1 MKAWTPSPTTS
12 RNRLTSHIERIH
24 ANKVKQNK
32 KKIHK
37 LLIANRGEIAIRIA
51 RAAAELGIE
60 TVSVYSVDDAHALH
74 LRAANQ
80 SYALNGSGAAAYLD
94 IVQIIRA
101 ASQTAC
107 DAIHPGYGFL
117 SENAEFARACQDSSL
132 TFVGPEPQVLELFGN
147 KARARA
153 FADCCGVPVPRGV
166 DQPVSLDEARDFL
179 AALGPGAAIMVKAI
193 AGGGG
198 RGMRVVLSPDELE
211 EAYTRCRS
219 EAQSAFGQDQVYV
232 ESYVRNARHIEV
244 QVAGDGVDVVHF
256 GERDCSIQRRHQKI
270 LEIAPCPSLRP
281 AVREKLMQASLAMA
295 RNAGYSGLGTF
306 EYLVSDTGLHG
317 EGESEFTFIEANP
330 RIQVEH
336 TVTEEVMGV
345 DLVQIQLQLAQGEL
359 LRDIGL
365 SQSSIGAPRGFAIQA
380 RVNMDTGGDLTGS
393 GRLEVFDLPS
403 GLGVRI
409 ETLGY
414 AGYEP
419 SANFDALLAKIVV
432 HHASAN
438 FSSAVDRTYRAL
450 SEFQIRGT
458 PHNLELLKNILQHP
472 IFRGGLATTEF
483 MDFHSEELLKAGA
496 GVHPRL
502 FVEERG
508 GATSH
513 QTAEEIKNELV
524 TNGTPVE
531 SPLRG
536 VLLEVSVEIGQSIS
550 SGQQIALVE
559 SMKMEHSISAG
570 QDGTVLSILA
580 NVGEVVQAGAP
591 IVAIEVANHDT
602 GLTLLPDGEE
612 GESTKTREDLAEVLR
627 VHELTLD
634 SARPEA
640 VAKRHGQGMRTAR
653 ENVQDL
659 CDPGTF
665 FEYGALATA
674 AMRSTHST
682 AELQRISPADGFIS
696 GLASVN
702 GDLFPPERSQCLVG
716 AYDYTVFAG
725 TQGHIGHKKH
735 DRLFKLAES
744 ARLPLILFTE
754 GGGGRPKD
762 SDNIAGVNLANP
774 TFWHLGRLS
783 GVVPTIGIAAGR
795 CFAGN
800 AAILGMCNIV
810 IATRGSTIGMGG
822 PVMIEGAGFGV
833 VKPEEVGPALMHAQT
848 GNVDILASDEA
859 DAVRQAKQCLSY
871 FQGRVNKWDCAD
883 QARLRNL
890 IPERRTRAYNIRQ
903 VIDVLSDT
911 DSVTEIRSEFGPGAV
926 TALVRIEGRPMGI
939 IANNPARLA
948 GAIGSD
954 EAAKMNFFAK
964 LCDDFNLP
972 ILSLCD
978 TPGIMVGPDAE
989 KTRVV
994 RNAAAMFTTGARLK
1008 VPFFTIVL
1016 RKAYGLGA
1024 MAMGGGS
1031 FHESS
1036 FFSIAWPTAEFG
1048 AMGLEG
1054 QVRLGFK
1061 AELEA
1066 IADPKAREQ
1075 RFKELVDMLYERG
1088 KAVHIAP
1095 NLSIDD
1101 VIDPALSRDWIVKGL
1116 LARAPPAAIA
1126 PAPHR

>member
-1 MKAWTPSPTTS
+1 MK
-12 RNRLTSHIERIH
+12 R
-24 ANKVKQNK
+24 
-32 KKIHK
+32 KIQK

-60 TVSVYSVDDAHALH
+60 TVSVYSEDDANALHVRATSQAHALKG
-74 LRAANQ
+74 N
-80 SYALNGSGAAAYLD
+80 GAAAYLD
-94 IVQIIRA
+94 ISQIIQA
-101 ASQTAC
+101 ASKFAC

-117 SENAEFARACQDSSL
+117 SENAEFAKACQAASL

-153 FADCCGVPVPRGV
+153 FAGSCGVPVPRGV
-166 DQPVSLDEARDFL
+166 DQPVSLGEAREFMAD
-179 AALGPGAAIMVKAI
+179 LGPGAAIVVKAI

-198 RGMRVVLSPDELE
+198 RGMRVVLSPEELE

-232 ESYVRNARHIEV
+232 ESYVRDARHIEV

-256 GERDCSIQRRHQKI
+256 FERDCSIQRRHQKI
-270 LEIAPCPSLRP
+270 LEIAPSPSLRP
-281 AVREKLMQASLAMA
+281 AVREELLQASLAMA
-295 RNAGYSGLGTF
+295 CAADYAGLGTF
-306 EYLVSDTGLHG
+306 EYLVSDLDG
-317 EGESEFTFIEANP
+317 EGAFTFIEANP

-345 DLVQIQLQLAQGEL
+345 DLVQIQLRLAQGESL
-359 LRDIGL
+359 EQIGL
-365 SQSSIGAPRGFAIQA
+365 TQSAIGAPRGFAIQA
-380 RVNMDTGGDLTGS
+380 RVNMDTGGDLAGS
-393 GRLEVFDLPS
+393 GRLDVFDLPS

-414 AGYEP
+414 TGYEP

-432 HHASAN
+432 HHTSAY
-438 FSSAVDRTYRAL
+438 FSSVVDRTYRAL
-450 SEFQIRGT
+450 AECQIRGT
-458 PHNLELLKNILQHP
+458 PHNLELLKNVLQHP
-472 IFRGGLATTEF
+472 TFRAGAATTEF
-483 MDFHSEELLKAGA
+483 MDRQGSELLRSDAR
-496 GVHPRL
+496 VHPRL

-508 GATSH
+508 TKAHPATDDFKNDPVMDG
-513 QTAEEIKNELV
+513 TA
-524 TNGTPVE
+524 VE

-536 VLLEVSVEIGQSIS
+536 ILLEVSVEVGQRVNA
-550 SGQQIALVE
+550 GQPIALIE
-559 SMKMEHSISAG
+559 SMKMEHSVTASQG
-570 QDGTVLSILA
+570 GTVLSLLA
-580 NVGEVVQAGAP
+580 SVGDVVQAGAP
-591 IVAIEVANHDT
+591 IMTIDASDHDT
-602 GLTLLPDGEE
+602 WSSALSDAEE
-612 GESTKTREDLAEVLR
+612 GESTKTREDLAEVFR

-634 SARPEA
+634 SSRPEA

-653 ENVQDL
+653 ENLQDL

-674 AMRSTHST
+674 AMKSTHST
-682 AELQRISPADGFIS
+682 AELRRISPADGFIS

-716 AYDYTVFAG
+716 SYDYTVFAG

-744 ARLPLILFTE
+744 ARLPLILFAE

-762 SDNIAGVNLANP
+762 SDNIGGVNLANP

-783 GVVPTIGIAAGR
+783 GIVPTIGIAAGR

-800 AAILGMCNIV
+800 AAVLGMCNIV
-810 IATRGSTIGMGG
+810 IATQGSTIGMGG
-822 PVMIEGAGFGV
+822 PVMIEGAGLGIV
-833 VKPEEVGPALMHAQT
+833 RPEDVGPAPMHAQT
-848 GNVDILASDEA
+848 GNVDILVTDEA
-859 DAVRQAKQCLSY
+859 DAVHQAKRCLSY
-871 FQGRVNKWDCAD
+871 FQGRVEKWDCAD
-883 QARLRNL
+883 QSKLRSL
-890 IPERRTRAYNIRQ
+890 IPERRTRSYNIRQ

-911 DSVTEIRSEFGPGAV
+911 DSVTEIRSEFGQGAV

-939 IANNPARLA
+939 IANNPAKLA
-948 GAIGSD
+948 GAIGAA
-954 EAAKMNFFAK
+954 EAAKMNFFLK

-972 ILSLCD
+972 VLSLCD

-989 KTRVV
+989 KTGLV
-994 RNAAAMFTTGARLK
+994 RNAATMFTTGARLK
-1008 VPFFTIVL
+1008 APLFTIVL

-1061 AELEA
+1061 SELEA
-1066 IADPKAREQ
+1066 IADPKAREI
-1075 RFKELVDMLYERG
+1075 RLKELVDMLYEDG

-1116 LARAPPAAIA
+1116 LAKSTPEARSAAPL
-1126 PAPHR
+1126 